1 MACVGII
8 SQANRI
14 YDQRP
19 ESVASDFYE
28 LTKDVDPFM
37 PWMSRAG
44 GAAGAEAGAPQRA
57 SSAEQPDVA
66 SGVAS
71 FAARAHA
78 LKAEAEAKLKAMEAE
93 NRRAQIAA
101 VRDEIVEIYRE
112 HNPRKLADVDE
123 LLAEWKGE
131 EQKLLASVRTK
142 YVQAAGAEQQ
152 REAADRA
159 APRARFAQ
167 VAAAC
172 KDRQENSRMAAA
184 EAALAAAEDAVASA
198 SSKAELRRAES
209 LVHRAI
215 RAVGG
220 IAVDCTSPESRLLPK
235 TSSCSDDAS
244 DEASDDE
251 PAPDSAAV
259 EELWERA
266 SAVDGLW
273 EIRNDAIFKHH
284 ALESLAKGSYPRQG

>member
-1 MACVGII
+1 M
-8 SQANRI
+8 
-14 YDQRP
+14 
-19 ESVASDFYE
+19 
-28 LTKDVDPFM
+28 
-37 PWMSRAG
+37 
-44 GAAGAEAGAPQRA
+44 
-57 SSAEQPDVA
+57 
-66 SGVAS
+66 AS

-78 LKAEAEAKLKAMEAE
+78 LKAEAEAKLEAMEAE
-93 NRRAQIAA
+93 NRRAQLAA

-131 EQKLLASVRTK
+131 EQKLLASVRSK
-142 YVQAAGAEQQ
+142 YVQAAGEEQQ
-152 REAADRA
+152 QDAADRA

-184 EAALAAAEDAVASA
+184 DAALAAAEDAVASA
-198 SSKAELRRAES
+198 STKAELRRAES

-220 IAVDCTSPESRLLPK
+220 IAVECTSPESRLLPK